1 MKKIFLLLLLLPVFL
16 SAITMNELINE
27 CPKYETEIRNVLHDG
42 VDYKVVSRTDVDWTT
57 AVILEDLAG
66 DGYFIIEDD
75 NDDIMVV
82 DLSE

>member
-1 MKKIFLLLLLLPVFL
+1 MKKLFLMLLLLPVFL
-16 SAITMNELINE
+16 SAITMSELINE
-27 CPKYETEIRNVLHDG
+27 CPKYETEIRNVLQDG
-42 VDYKVVSRTDVDWTT
+42 IDYKVVSRTDVDWTT

-75 NDDIMVV
+75 GDDIMVV